1 MKLKYLLLL
10 SLVLFFMTS
19 ACQVQS
25 QEKEYGVCAQT
36 FIAVRGEINNESEQV
51 TQLVFGDIYQ
61 ILRHSENKK
70 WAFIENEF
78 DKYQGWIP
86 TESIFSV
93 SEEYYND
100 FDEQTHLV
108 AADHKGFVM
117 IKGKK
122 INISSGSSLPF
133 LEKGFIK
140 IGTEKYPYKGKSQ
153 QLEKKYTSKQLLNIA
168 QTYLG
173 IPYLWGGKTNQGI
186 DCSGFTQMVFKQ
198 NGFNLPRDSYQQAEV
213 GKKVTLKEAQPGD
226 VAFFQRKAEGEGKVV
241 HVGIYL
247 GEGKIIHAD
256 GKVRINAL
264 DETGI
269 YRDDLGKHS
278 HFLKFL
284 RRME

>member
-1 MKLKYLLLL
+1 
-10 SLVLFFMTS
+10 
-19 ACQVQS
+19 
-25 QEKEYGVCAQT
+25 
-36 FIAVRGEINNESEQV
+36 
-51 TQLVFGDIYQ
+51 
-61 ILRHSENKK
+61 
-70 WAFIENEF
+70 
-78 DKYQGWIP
+78 
-86 TESIFSV
+86 
-93 SEEYYND
+93 
-100 FDEQTHLV
+100 V
-108 AADHKGFVM
+108 A
-117 IKGKK
+117 
-122 INISSGSSLPF
+122 LPF

-140 IGTEKYPYKGKSQ
+140 IGIEKYPYKGKSQ
-153 QLEKKYTSKQLLNIA
+153 QLEKKYTYKHLLNIA

-226 VAFFQRKAEGEGKVV
+226 VAFFQRKIEGEGKVV